1 MRVAAAAVFLLIC
14 SVSAHAQSVQ
24 FPYEAKVV
32 AEETYARSGG
42 GDSFYPTQRLSRDT
56 VVKVFRHD
64 PGGWY
69 VIEPPTG
76 SFSWIPERFVKRL
89 SEQEGEVSEDNV
101 IASVGS
107 EFGDETGVFHRR
119 MKKSE
124 KVVILGQKNIETSS
138 GTQSMLKIQPP
149 ARERRWIP
157 GSAVIPVDPTLRQQ
171 LNNNPYSVPEGAK
184 RNGVIVTPPTPD
196 NPQGESPSPEIG
208 PSDALKQLQREKNEK
223 QQLAEID
230 QRFREMVLRDASTW
244 DLDSI
249 ENAYRQLQGQVTNL
263 QISGA
268 VELRYP
274 AIERYRRRLAQL
286 LDVKQLQ
293 SQTEMQDAQLVARHS
308 GSPFMPPAVIARVKP
323 VTETAVAQVPAQT
336 REFQSWLTQQ
346 DTAQPAPATASVEQF
361 MAPDPNNTLP
371 PETPETPARF
381 ASQSASAEERAFE
394 PSAVTPPTTTAPAAS
409 TAPTPASTPSGVIKP
424 GSPENRFVGAGILQ
438 RAPGQ
443 ANAFVLMNSSGR
455 VLADLK
461 PTAGVQLESHLG
473 QQIGV
478 QGSRWSE
485 KDKRDIIEV
494 NALERVRL
502 R

>member
-1 MRVAAAAVFLLIC
+1 MRVTAAAVFLLIC

-107 EFGDETGVFHRR
+107 EFGDETAVFHRR

-157 GSAVIPVDPTLRQQ
+157 GSAVIPVDSTLRQQ
-171 LNNNPYSVPEGAK
+171 LNNNPYIVPEGAK

-196 NPQGESPSPEIG
+196 NPQGETPSPEIG

-268 VELRYP
+268 V
-274 AIERYRRRLAQL
+274 
-286 LDVKQLQ
+286 
-293 SQTEMQDAQLVARHS
+293 
-308 GSPFMPPAVIARVKP
+308 
-323 VTETAVAQVPAQT
+323 
-336 REFQSWLTQQ
+336 
-346 DTAQPAPATASVEQF
+346 
-361 MAPDPNNTLP
+361 
-371 PETPETPARF
+371 
-381 ASQSASAEERAFE
+381 
-394 PSAVTPPTTTAPAAS
+394 
-409 TAPTPASTPSGVIKP
+409 
-424 GSPENRFVGAGILQ
+424 
-438 RAPGQ
+438 
-443 ANAFVLMNSSGR
+443 
-455 VLADLK
+455 
-461 PTAGVQLESHLG
+461 
-473 QQIGV
+473 
-478 QGSRWSE
+478 
-485 KDKRDIIEV
+485 
-494 NALERVRL
+494 
-502 R
+502 

>member
-1 MRVAAAAVFLLIC
+1 MRVAAAAVCLFIC
-14 SVSAHAQSVQ
+14 SVSAQAQPGQ

-42 GDSFYPTQRLSRDT
+42 GESYYPTQRLSRDT

-69 VIEPPTG
+69 VIEPPAG
-76 SFSWIPERFVKRL
+76 SFSWIPERFVNRL
-89 SEQEGEVSEDNV
+89 SEQEGEVREDNV
-101 IASVGS
+101 VASVGS

-124 KVVILGQKNIETSS
+124 KVVILGQKNLETSS

-149 ARERRWIP
+149 AKERRWIP
-157 GSAVIPVDPTLRQQ
+157 GSAVIPVDPALRQQ
-171 LNNNPYSVPEGAK
+171 VNNNPYSVPEGAK
-184 RNGVIVTPPTPD
+184 RAGVIVTPPTEN
-196 NPQGESPSPEIG
+196 NPQGSTPPPVVG
-208 PSDALKQLQREKNEK
+208 PSDALQQLQREKSEK
-223 QQLAEID
+223 QYLAEID

-249 ENAYRQLQGQVTNL
+249 ENEYRQLQSRVLNR

-308 GSPFMPPAVIARVKP
+308 GSPFMPPP
-323 VTETAVAQVPAQT
+323 VTPGVKTVSESAVAEVPRQT

-346 DTAQPAPATASVEQF
+346 DEGQSAPPTDSLEQF
-361 MAPDPNNTLP
+361 MAPEPNHTLP
-371 PETPETPARF
+371 PETQETPAMF
-381 ASQSASAEERAFE
+381 ASQSATSDESAAESAAIAP
-394 PSAVTPPTTTAPAAS
+394 PSAAAPAA
-409 TAPTPASTPSGVIKP
+409 TPTGTTPAGVIKP

-443 ANAFVLMNSSGR
+443 TQAFVLMSSSGR

-461 PTAGVQLESHLG
+461 PIAGVRLEHHLG
-473 QQIGV
+473 QQVGV